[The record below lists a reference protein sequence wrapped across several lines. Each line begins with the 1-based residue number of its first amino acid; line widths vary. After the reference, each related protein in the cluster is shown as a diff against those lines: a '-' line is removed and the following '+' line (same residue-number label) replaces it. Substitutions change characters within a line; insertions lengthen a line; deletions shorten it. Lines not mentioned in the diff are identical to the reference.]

1 MQQQTIAH
9 FIIIKKKKKK
19 KAHFI
24 NNKNKS
30 LVLVAVELN
39 SYIAIL
45 APPKHKN
52 QLYNSGVKS
61 FFFFLPSL
69 LPCTAIDGC
78 AL

>member
-1 MQQQTIAH
+1 M
-9 FIIIKKKKKK
+9 
-19 KAHFI
+19 
-24 NNKNKS
+24 
-30 LVLVAVELN
+30 ELN

-52 QLYNSGVKS
+52 QPTAALVAVELNSYITILAPPKHKNQPTAVELKV

-69 LPCTAIDGC
+69 LQCTAIYGC

>member
-9 FIIIKKKKKK
+9 FIIIKKKK

-30 LVLVAVELN
+30 LVLVAVKLN

-61 FFFFLPSL
+61 FFFFFLPSL
-69 LPCTAIDGC
+69 LQCMAIDGC